1 MVSSRGTLFYPY
13 KPVTPRRHTVANM
26 PTDDKNKDDKKKTLT
41 SWERDV
47 IITAAAVVGVSLF
60 LITFKYVFRARLVAA
75 IAATKT

>member
-1 MVSSRGTLFYPY
+1 
-13 KPVTPRRHTVANM
+13 M